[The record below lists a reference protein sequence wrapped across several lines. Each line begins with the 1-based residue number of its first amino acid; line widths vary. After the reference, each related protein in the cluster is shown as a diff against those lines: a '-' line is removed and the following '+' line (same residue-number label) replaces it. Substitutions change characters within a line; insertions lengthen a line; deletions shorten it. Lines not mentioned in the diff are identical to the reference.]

1 MSIRIFFAGGTPEA
15 LRIVDRSNWA
25 GVAVVCSRKDYLEA
39 RARDEFTRPGVYVL
53 IGPSDTGDLPKVYVG
68 EADQPR
74 SRLNNHLANTD
85 FWTRLVLFTSK
96 DGSLNKAHTR
106 HIEARL
112 IGLANE
118 AKRSEVQN
126 GNAPQLPAL
135 AEADVADAESF
146 LADMLLIYPVLE
158 VSAFELAPPPSIPTD
173 RLYLEGPEAKGS
185 GSETS
190 EGFLVYKESMARKS
204 TVPSIHS
211 YLVTLR
217 QKLLDQGVLQQE
229 NAGLRLTQDYVF
241 NSPSTAAG
249 VLLGRSANGRTEW
262 KDGKG
267 RTLKEIGQAAVADET
282 AA

>member
-1 MSIRIFFAGGTPEA
+1 MA
-15 LRIVDRSNWA
+15 
-25 GVAVVCSRKDYLEA
+25 K
-39 RARDEFTRPGVYVL
+39 
-53 IGPSDTGDLPKVYVG
+53 
-68 EADQPR
+68 
-74 SRLNNHLANTD
+74 
-85 FWTRLVLFTSK
+85 
-96 DGSLNKAHTR
+96 
-106 HIEARL
+106 
-112 IGLANE
+112 E
-118 AKRSEVQN
+118 AKRSEVEN
-126 GNAPQLPAL
+126 GNKPNLPAL

-158 VSAFELAPPPSIPTD
+158 VSAFELAPPPALPAD
-173 RLYLEGPEAKGS
+173 RLYLEGPDAKGA

-211 YLVTLR
+211 HLVTLR

-229 NAGLRLTQDYVF
+229 DAGLRLTQDYVF